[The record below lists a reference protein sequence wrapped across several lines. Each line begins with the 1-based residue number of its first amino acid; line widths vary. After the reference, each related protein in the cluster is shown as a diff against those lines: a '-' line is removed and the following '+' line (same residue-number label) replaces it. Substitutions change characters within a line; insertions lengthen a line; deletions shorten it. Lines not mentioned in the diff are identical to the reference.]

1 MSHLLAGVD
10 AASLRTD
17 VPDFR
22 PGDNVK
28 VHVNIIEGTRS
39 RVLSSRAS
47 SSAARATAFVRPSR
61 FAR

>member
-1 MSHLLAGVD
+1 MHILDKVD

-28 VHVNIIEGTRS
+28 VHVNIIEGSRS
-39 RVLSSRAS
+39 RVQIFQGVVIGR
-47 SSAARATAFVRPSR
+47 
-61 FAR
+61 